1 MPTGEYIPEDTQ
13 SLIKRAIELIRES
26 EELVQD
32 TKDTRRRLNRSRRLC
47 RKSVRSFRTGP
58 RVVCLDHVVSFTT

>member
-1 MPTGEYIPEDTQ
+1 MPTGEYIPEHTQ

-47 RKSVRSFRTGP
+47 RKSVHSFKREPALTA
-58 RVVCLDHVVSFTT
+58 LLNTL